1 MPLNINLEVRKKMN
15 STTKNTPLENSQ
27 GMNPLMN
34 ALIKAGPTIS
44 KRPIMRKVMLTQAE
58 RWVNN
63 NNKNHHMHNTGE
75 PIGVIDDRA
84 AMALAILH
92 SAECALNDEK
102 LSPATFRAASEI
114 IGRDLF
120 VEKKPRLDLAEY
132 FTGKYGGYKQPA
144 FLTISPSKACN
155 LRCTGC
161 YADADASLPHLEWD
175 LLDKIVTDA
184 RQLWGL
190 QFIVVSGGEPMA
202 YRSQGKDILD
212 LAEKHPDMFFMM
224 YTNGTLISEE
234 VAERMARLGNVVP
247 AMSLEGWEARTDARR
262 GKGVY
267 QQVMAAMDRLHKA
280 GVLYG
285 VSLTAT
291 RENAEEIL
299 SDDFIDFLF
308 NKKHVRIGWIF
319 QYMPIGRSYT
329 LDLMPTPQQRLWM
342 WNQSW
347 KLIREKKV
355 FLADFWNHGTVV
367 KGCLSAGGHNNGG
380 YLYIEWN
387 GNVTPCVFVPF
398 SPVNVKDIYAQGGN
412 ITDVF
417 NTPFFTDIRK
427 WQTSTEKGNLLAPCL
442 IRDHNDVLRQ
452 MIRTHEADPIDPS
465 ASSSIQD
472 NDYAMGLDAYS
483 AEYHSI
489 ADQVWEKA
497 YLEGQHITDS
507 EIKILTQEPDL
518 AVVPEK

>member
-1 MPLNINLEVRKKMN
+1 MKE
-15 STTKNTPLENSQ
+15 TTNTTPLQNYE

-34 ALIKAGPTIS
+34 ALIKAGPQIS
-44 KRPIMRKVMLTQAE
+44 EHKVMRKILLSRAE
-58 RWVNN
+58 RWVIK
-63 NNKNHHMHNTGE
+63 NNKNHHKTNTGE

-92 SAECALNDEK
+92 SAECALNDQK

-114 IGRDLF
+114 LGRDLF
-120 VEKKPRLDLAEY
+120 VEKKPRLDLADHFSALY
-132 FTGKYGGYKQPA
+132 DGYKQPA

-175 LLDKIVTDA
+175 LVDKIITDA
-184 RQLWGL
+184 RALWGL

-202 YRSQGKDILD
+202 YRSQGKGILD
-212 LAEKHPDMFFMM
+212 LAEKHPDVFFMM
-224 YTNGTLISEE
+224 YTNGTLITDE
-234 VAERMARLGNVVP
+234 VAKRMAELGNVVP
-247 AMSLEGWEARTDARR
+247 AISLEGWEARTDARR

-267 QQVMAAMDRLHKA
+267 QQVMAAMDRLFAA

-299 SDDFIDFLF
+299 SDEFIDFLF
-308 NKKHVRIGWIF
+308 NKKHARIGWIF

-380 YLYIEWN
+380 YMYIEWN

-398 SPVNVKDIYAQGGN
+398 SPVNIKDIYAQGGN

-417 NTPFFTDIRK
+417 KTPFFADIRK
-427 WQTSTEKGNLLAPCL
+427 WQTSTEKGNMLAPCL

-452 MIRTHEADPIDPS
+452 LICTHEAEPIDSS
-465 ASSSIQD
+465 AASSIQD
-472 NDYAMGLDAYS
+472 GDYATGLDAYS
-483 AEYHSI
+483 AEYQVI

-497 YLEGQHITDS
+497 YLEGSPITP
-507 EIKILTQEPDL
+507 EEMKILTQEPEL
-518 AVVPEK
+518 SVLPVK